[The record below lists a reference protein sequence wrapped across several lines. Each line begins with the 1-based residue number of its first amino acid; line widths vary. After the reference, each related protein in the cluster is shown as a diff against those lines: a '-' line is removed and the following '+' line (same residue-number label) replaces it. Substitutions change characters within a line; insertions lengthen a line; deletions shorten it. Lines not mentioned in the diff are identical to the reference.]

1 MLEDK
6 NWQRAVVKNDGHDE
20 VTEEEDEIEIQNQ
33 AEQSAK
39 GSAPNESA

>member
-6 NWQRAVVKNDGHDE
+6 NWQRAVVKNNGHDE
-20 VTEEEDEIEIQNQ
+20 VTEDEIEIQNQ